1 MSEAE
6 FKAFKREVQTS
17 MSQLDRSIQTAVDGG
32 ISQMQ
37 ERMAHVE
44 TRLQDVYTRLQDVRS
59 MVDEIQQ
66 IMEPEELSDG
76 TEIYGEEGE
85 EDELS
90 ETDTE
95 VSSSSS
101 SSSSTSD
108 SGDSESD
115 QEGEFDDR
123 RPRYDPSRYNEH
135 QPGPYEY
142 PY

>member
-1 MSEAE
+1 MEAKVSEAE

-17 MSQLDRSIQTAVDGG
+17 MSQLDRSIQTAVDGC

-37 ERMAHVE
+37 ERMAHME
-44 TRLQDVYTRLQDVRS
+44 NRLQDVRS

-85 EDELS
+85 EDEIS

-101 SSSSTSD
+101 GSSSTSD

-123 RPRYDPSRYNEH
+123 RPRYDPSRYNEP